1 MHYNASLAANHW
13 FKQERTG
20 CPKLRLVEHLLQLY
34 TISMID
40 HWEQPSDVCCLKMT
54 ALNCSIYHKFLKA
67 LVYKKDH
74 HAKSGQRLQ
83 IRPKKYFLLQKRD
96 WRQMICRFRVI
107 ESTCC
112 THESTG
118 LKAWQITSTEFIII
132 WMVEE
137 RVKDDFFKSLTTN
150 RQKWHWLVIFYLLL

>member
-13 FKQERTG
+13 FKQKRTG

-96 WRQMICRFRVI
+96 WRQTICRFRVI

-112 THESTG
+112 THESPG
-118 LKAWQITSTEFIII
+118 WKPDRLQVRSLLSSEWLK
-132 WMVEE
+132 

>member
-1 MHYNASLAANHW
+1 M
-13 FKQERTG
+13 QV
-20 CPKLRLVEHLLQLY
+20 LRQIIDLNKKEQGAQNWGLWNTCFNYIPFRWL
-34 TISMID
+34 TI
-40 HWEQPSDVCCLKMT
+40 ENNPDVCCLKMT

-96 WRQMICRFRVI
+96 WRQTICRFRVI

-112 THESTG
+112 THESPGWKPDRLQVRSLLSSEWLKRELKMIFSKVWLPIGRSDTG
-118 LKAWQITSTEFIII
+118 W
-132 WMVEE
+132 
-137 RVKDDFFKSLTTN
+137 
-150 RQKWHWLVIFYLLL
+150 